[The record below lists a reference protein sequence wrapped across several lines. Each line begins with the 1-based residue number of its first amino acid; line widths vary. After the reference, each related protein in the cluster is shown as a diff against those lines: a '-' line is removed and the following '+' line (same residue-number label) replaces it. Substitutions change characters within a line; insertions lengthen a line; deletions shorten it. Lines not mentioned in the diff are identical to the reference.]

1 VPQGDSDPCK
11 QVAARPSLP
20 WLRCLKPPAA
30 QHLRDIAHY
39 GCADH
44 EDPVAHQS
52 WFVPTLKAS
61 SHPTLSALLERVNRL
76 LLFVYNVYD
85 ASALT
90 TDIHG
95 DSCRKTLSTH
105 EQGHDHTVV
114 LRIAWTATALLTQRF
129 DACILQMRFHLS
141 INVIFAFSHS
151 RGLRR
156 PHGAVT
162 RVTQLPNAPPPRPP
176 TNPYPTGPYQDSL
189 LQPTTTPSVPER
201 DLTSNLHSS
210 CHRKANKK
218 PPPRPEPTPYPTAP
232 HQSSTK
238 APNEP
243 PQRPAPNPYPTWPH
257 QS

>member
-1 VPQGDSDPCK
+1 VPQGDSDPCN
-11 QVAARPSLP
+11 VPARPSLP

-44 EDPVAHQS
+44 KDPVAHQS
-52 WFVPTLKAS
+52 RFIPTLKAS
-61 SHPTLSALLERVNRL
+61 SHPTLSTVLERVNRL

-95 DSCRKTLSTH
+95 DSCRKTLSTSEH
-105 EQGHDHTVV
+105 GHDHMAV
-114 LRIAWTATALLTQRF
+114 LRIAWTATILSTQRF
-129 DACILQMRFHLS
+129 DACILQMRFHLF
-141 INVIFAFSHS
+141 INVIFAFSHP
-151 RGLRR
+151 RR
-156 PHGAVT
+156 FRYPHGAVT
-162 RVTQLPNAPPPRPP
+162 RVTQLPNAPPPRPEP
-176 TNPYPTGPYQDSL
+176 NPYPTGPYQDSL
-189 LQPTTTPSVPER
+189 PQPTTTPSVTER

-210 CHRKANKK
+210 YLRKANKK

-238 APNEP
+238 TPNDP
-243 PQRPAPNPYPTWPH
+243 PPRPAPNPYPTGPH